1 MMVRVGVVRGVM
13 VLGTL
18 LLAACGAGPGE
29 QRATADLNNR
39 LQARLAPDIA
49 AGRAVVQPLPDGAR
63 VTLTAPSNGEWGVG
77 QGQDAR
83 VNTVQALLNPSLLRI
98 ELAKQTPY
106 DEAMLQALS
115 VMNWQSITQGDP
127 SIAPPGGVVV
137 TIHVV
142 CPEDEPVDGRPG
154 CR

>member
-1 MMVRVGVVRGVM
+1 MMMRLGAYGAM
-13 VLGTL
+13 VLAMT
-18 LLAACGAGPGE
+18 LLAACSGPGV
-29 QRATADLNNR
+29 QRATADLNDR

-49 AGRAVVQPLPDGAR
+49 AGRASVQPLPDGAR
-63 VTLTAPSNGEWGVG
+63 VTLSAPMNGQWGVG

-83 VNTVQALLNPSLLRI
+83 VSTVQSLLNPSLLRV

-115 VMNWQSITQGDP
+115 VMNWQSLTRADP
-127 SIAPPGGVVV
+127 STAPPGGVVV
-137 TIHVV
+137 TVHVV
-142 CPEDEPVDGRPG
+142 CPDDEPIDGRPG

>member
-1 MMVRVGVVRGVM
+1 MRLAVGWSVM

-18 LLAACGAGPGE
+18 LLAACGADTGE

-49 AGRAVVQPLPDGAR
+49 AGRAAVQPLPDGAR
-63 VTLTAPSNGEWGVG
+63 VTLMAPMNGQWGVG

-83 VNTVQALLNPSLLRI
+83 VSTVQALLNPSLLRI

-115 VMNWQSITQGDP
+115 VMNWQSLTRADP
-127 SIAPPGGVVV
+127 SIAPLGGVVV
-137 TIHVV
+137 TVRVV
-142 CPEDEPVDGRPG
+142 CPQQEPIDGRPG

>member
-1 MMVRVGVVRGVM
+1 MVMRPGAWCGVM
-13 VLGTL
+13 VLATL
-18 LLAACGAGPGE
+18 LLAACSGPGE
-29 QRATADLNNR
+29 QRATRDLNDR

-63 VTLTAPSNGEWGVG
+63 VTLLSSPSGQWGVE

-83 VNTVQALLNPSLLRI
+83 VSTVQALLNPSLLRV

-115 VMNWQSITQGDP
+115 VMDWQSITRADP
-127 SIAPPGGVVV
+127 ATAPPGGVVV
-137 TIHVV
+137 TVHVV
-142 CPEDEPVDGRPG
+142 CPEDEPIDGRPG

>member
-1 MMVRVGVVRGVM
+1 MMMRLAAWRGVV
-13 VLGTL
+13 VLGTM
-18 LLAACGAGPGE
+18 LLAACSGEPGE

-63 VTLTAPSNGEWGVG
+63 VTLMAPMNGQWGVG

-83 VNTVQALLNPSLLRI
+83 VRTVQALLNPSLLRI

-115 VMNWQSITQGDP
+115 VMNWQSITRGDP
-127 SIAPPGGVVV
+127 SAAPPGGVVV
-137 TIHVV
+137 TVHVV
-142 CPEDEPVDGRPG
+142 CPQDEPIDGRPG